1 MARRGGKNQGEFG
14 SDSFLDIVANIVGIL
29 IILIV
34 IAGLRVSQAPFVSG
48 ASRPVQSA
56 DASPREVLVPP
67 LPVEPNFPD
76 AERFDGSNVA
86 TTAAASPP
94 PVPEPQ
100 VTPQPSPELLR
111 RIRQIETELEQL
123 EAAVAARLTRLEQTK
138 EQQQSFHRKLGLL
151 RKSLAVETT
160 GQKRD
165 SLRLASLKADVDST
179 QERLDEL
186 GGELDRAMEGQTPVK
201 RLKHK
206 LTPISSEVTGHEIHF
221 RLAGNR
227 VAEVPIEELIE
238 RLRPQVARQMRW
250 LVKYNRHEG
259 RVGPVRGFT
268 MTYLVERQALS
279 VLDEL
284 RSGRGMV
291 RIAISRWQIEPERDL
306 ESETLEQA
314 SRPGSAFVRAL
325 MMANPDA
332 TITFWVY
339 PDSFPLYRG
348 LQELAHGEGFT
359 VAARPLP
366 FGVRIAGSPN
376 GSRSAGQ

>member
-1 MARRGGKNQGEFG
+1 MARRGGKNEGEFG

-34 IAGLRVSQAPFVSG
+34 IAGLRVSQAPLVSG
-48 ASRPVQSA
+48 ASQPDRSTDVP
-56 DASPREVLVPP
+56 PREVVIPP
-67 LPVEPNFPD
+67 LPIEPISPD
-76 AERFDGSNVA
+76 PKRFEESNVA
-86 TTAAASPP
+86 MMTAAGSP

-100 VTPQPSPELLR
+100 VTPQPSPKLLR
-111 RIRQIETELEQL
+111 QIRRIEMELEEL
-123 EAAVAARLTRLEQTK
+123 EAAATARTRQLEQTK
-138 EQQQSFHRKLGLL
+138 KQQQHISRKLGLL
-151 RKSLAVETT
+151 RKSLTAETT
-160 GQKRD
+160 GRERD
-165 SLRLASLKADVDST
+165 SSRLASLKADVDFT
-179 QERLDEL
+179 KAHLEEL
-186 GGELDRAMEGQTPVK
+186 GGALDRAMEEKAPVK
-201 RLKHK
+201 QLEHK

-291 RIAISRWQIEPERDL
+291 RISISRWQIEPERDL

-314 SRPGSAFVRAL
+314 SRSGSAFVRAL

-339 PDSFPLYRG
+339 PDSFSLYRG
-348 LQELAHGEGFT
+348 LQELARDEGFT

-366 FGVRIAGSPN
+366 FGVKIAGSPN